1 MYFKMEDYHN
11 SLQYMKQKFKIIEQ
25 NYDKNN
31 IEFIYVW
38 NSLSQIYRKLN
49 DKKSEIN
56 CLENIISIGN
66 QILDKKNKGLQNA
79 KRRLEELKN
88 KS

>member
-1 MYFKMEDYHN
+1 
-11 SLQYMKQKFKIIEQ
+11 MKQKFKIIEQ